1 MKKVEE
7 NHSASPIILNLVFCT
22 FILFLASIPWLY
34 GYITEADIYIT
45 LSIVGGITSI
55 SFFISLYWLY
65 LLDLSLKVNGS
76 KEAVYKNLD
85 LIQFKKMGYMN
96 IGYKTR
102 GVFLNGFVA
111 NRKMSQVFSER
122 YDSFLLVFSICG
134 TGLLF
139 MGLGNPELNNNS
151 ILYHLLQSTVLR
163 SVLSGLGGYME
174 IWSLSLYI
182 MSLFC
187 TFHNSRNKS

>member
-1 MKKVEE
+1 
-7 NHSASPIILNLVFCT
+7 
-22 FILFLASIPWLY
+22 
-34 GYITEADIYIT
+34 
-45 LSIVGGITSI
+45 
-55 SFFISLYWLY
+55 
-65 LLDLSLKVNGS
+65 
-76 KEAVYKNLD
+76 
-85 LIQFKKMGYMN
+85 MN